1 LKKEKEAGGSIMDTA
16 KDIKD
21 NFAVLRNYS
30 CEGQISILDLYRKD
44 GEPRA
49 AYKKKLLKRKQN
61 ILKMVRSDET

>member
-1 LKKEKEAGGSIMDTA
+1 MDTA
-16 KDIKD
+16 KEIRDS
-21 NFAVLRNYS
+21 FAVFRNYS